1 MRRTLILTL
10 AVLACALAICF
21 FSLST
26 LNDTVG
32 RAQQLHRQ
40 AMLAAEG
47 DDADRAAELLARLAG
62 LWADRAGLM
71 EMLASRDALHDVGA
85 AIAEA
90 RICLECRDHDD
101 FLRTMSAVEMGLSHL
116 KDEESVRWAN
126 LY

>member
-10 AVLACALAICF
+10 TVLACALAICV

-32 RAQQLHRQ
+32 QAQQLHSQ

-47 DDADRAAELLARLAG
+47 GDGDRAAELLARLAG
-62 LWADRAGLM
+62 FWTDRAGLM
-71 EMLASRDALHDVGA
+71 EMLASHDALHEVGA

-90 RICLECRDHDD
+90 RICLECRDHYD
-101 FLRTMSAVEMGLSHL
+101 FLRTMSAGEAGLSHL
-116 KDEESVRWAN
+116 KDEEAVRWAN

>member
-1 MRRTLILTL
+1 MRRTLTLTL
-10 AVLACALAICF
+10 AVLACALAVCV

-32 RAQQLHRQ
+32 QAQQLHSQ

-47 DDADRAAELLARLAG
+47 GDGHRAAELLARLAG
-62 LWADRAGLM
+62 FWTERAGLM
-71 EMLASRDALHDVGA
+71 EMLASHDALHEVGA

-101 FLRTMSAVEMGLSHL
+101 FLRTMSAVEAGLSHL
-116 KDEESVRWAN
+116 KDEEAVRWAN

>member
-71 EMLASRDALHDVGA
+71 EMLASHDALHDVGA

-101 FLRTMSAVEMGLSHL
+101 FLRTMSTAQRALDHL
-116 KDEESVRWAN
+116 RFDESLCWQN